1 MKSTVMKY
9 LKSILLFVAMIGSV
23 ALADHM
29 KPDTLMSELRPHP
42 KLEDLIP
49 TEFAGWRLD
58 PNTTTLVVDATL
70 QRTLTEIYSET
81 LSRTYV
87 NAQGD
92 RIMLS
97 IAYGANQSRDLQLHR
112 PEVCYSAQGFQVKG
126 ISSKPFT
133 LPSSDVIQSKTL
145 VAKNGPRIEPI
156 TYWMRVGDK
165 VVTTGIDQMLT
176 RYNYG
181 LRGYIPDGL
190 LVRVSNIDSDEAKSL
205 DLHKKFITQLYE
217 SIKPENKTFI
227 FGSSAS

>member
-126 ISSKPFT
+126 ISSKPLT
-133 LPSSDVIQSKTL
+133 LPNSDVIQSKTL

-227 FGSSAS
+227 FGGSAS